1 MSDRSILKFNINSKP
16 RRSTAPPHKIYMYD
30 KMDTAALHQGINSF
44 AKDFFSSCSMS
55 SVEANWLFF
64 KSSNLSLVVENSVL
78 TKMSKSNLS
87 LPWVSRTIKCQM
99 RKRDRLLCK
108 AKHSNDKH
116 SIVWTSYRKQRNK
129 VVKSLK
135 EAHNSYLNN
144 HYYVIGDSLQSNL
157 KKFWSYVKRSRCEN
171 FGIPTLCV
179 NDSIFVNDVDK
190 AKVLNQQFQS
200 VFTEDNG
207 QVPILT
213 PSSTSLI
220 NDIIFIEPGIRK
232 QLQQSNPSKSP
243 GPDGLSPKILCEFH
257 L

>member
-1 MSDRSILKFNINSKP
+1 MSDHSIVKFNINSKP

-44 AKDFFSSCSMS
+44 AKDIFSSCSMR

-64 KSSNLSLVVENSVL
+64 KSNLSLVVENSVP

-99 RKRDRLLCK
+99 RKRDRLLSK

-116 SIVWTSYRKQRNK
+116 VWTSYRKQRNK

-144 HYYVIGDSLQSNL
+144 HYYVIELVIACNL
-157 KKFWSYVKRSRCEN
+157 ILRN
-171 FGIPTLCV
+171 FGVTSSVQGVKTL
-179 NDSIFVNDVDK
+179 
-190 AKVLNQQFQS
+190 AYPRYVLTTQS
-200 VFTEDNG
+200 
-207 QVPILT
+207 
-213 PSSTSLI
+213 SLMM
-220 NDIIFIEPGIRK
+220 
-232 QLQQSNPSKSP
+232 
-243 GPDGLSPKILCEFH
+243 
-257 L
+257 